1 MKTNYLNKMNSLED
15 QKKILI
21 ISIKDRSMNNM
32 DQFQM
37 TLTKHSLERIK
48 ERDICGD
55 SLQLALIYGRAFF
68 KQGLIFYVLGQQN
81 IPNNID
87 TKLRRKCLNLVV
99 VTAGDSDQIITSYRN
114 SNPFKYIKKKS
125 KRLSKYKYAA

>member
-1 MKTNYLNKMNSLED
+1 MKPNNPNKMNSIDD
-15 QKKILI
+15 QKKTLI
-21 ISIKDRSMNNM
+21 ISIKDRNMNNL

-37 TLTKHSLERIK
+37 TLTEHSSERIK

-68 KQGLIFYVLGQQN
+68 KQGLVFYVLGEQN
-81 IPNNID
+81 LPNNID
-87 TKLRRKCLNLVV
+87 SKLRKKCMNLVV

-114 SNPFKYIKKKS
+114 HNPFKYIKKKS
-125 KRLSKYKYAA
+125 KRLSKHKYAA